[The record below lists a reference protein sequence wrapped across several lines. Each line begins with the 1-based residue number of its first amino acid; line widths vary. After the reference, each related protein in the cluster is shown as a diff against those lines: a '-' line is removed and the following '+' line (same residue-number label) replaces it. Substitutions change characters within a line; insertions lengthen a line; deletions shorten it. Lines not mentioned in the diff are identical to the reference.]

1 MNMYHAD
8 MINQHM
14 GVADYIEKK
23 IADITG
29 ITPQREGQ
37 ISASE
42 TVGGVERS
50 VQSSSYITEHLFYT
64 HGETKRRV
72 LERLLDRAKFSW
84 RDGKKASYVT
94 EGDAIRRILNIEPG
108 KFAHE
113 NFGIFVLDKGHDH
126 EAMSLLRQAAVAEI
140 QAGNS
145 DIRTVLSVLKTDNLA
160 KMETSLEKIYTTK
173 AEQAQAAE
181 QAKGEQMQAIEQSKR
196 QGEMA
201 VLKFKEGSENKRN
214 LEDNQTKVAIA
225 NLQFSVKTNDANR
238 NGVLDTVE
246 ARLKERELELTT
258 NRQDREL
265 DLDAR
270 RLQLE
275 DKWKSEE
282 IEIKRKLAAKPKIP
296 AKG

>member
-1 MNMYHAD
+1 
-8 MINQHM
+8 
-14 GVADYIEKK
+14 
-23 IADITG
+23 
-29 ITPQREGQ
+29 
-37 ISASE
+37 
-42 TVGGVERS
+42 
-50 VQSSSYITEHLFYT
+50 
-64 HGETKRRV
+64 
-72 LERLLDRAKFSW
+72 
-84 RDGKKASYVT
+84 
-94 EGDAIRRILNIEPG
+94 
-108 KFAHE
+108 
-113 NFGIFVLDKGHDH
+113 
-126 EAMSLLRQAAVAEI
+126 
-140 QAGNS
+140 
-145 DIRTVLSVLKTDNLA
+145 
-160 KMETSLEKIYTTK
+160 
-173 AEQAQAAE
+173 
-181 QAKGEQMQAIEQSKR
+181 MQAIEQSKR